1 MSSTESQ
8 LKPNHKIQLGH
19 AAGVLHPANSN
30 SKQGPNTRTASQAE
44 SLLAAEKR
52 TLEMIADGASLE
64 DILNDLCWAEARK
77 DWHHE
82 YCKHKRRQTW
92 LLGFWSPPKIHN
104 PKQVLAF
111 LFC

>member
-1 MSSTESQ
+1 MENVMSSTESQ

-30 SKQGPNTRTASQAE
+30 SKQGPNTRTASQSE

-64 DILNDLCWAEARK
+64 DILNDLCCSIDFEASSVISTVLMMDPAGERL
-77 DWHHE
+77 WHTP
-82 YCKHKRRQTW
+82 CTR
-92 LLGFWSPPKIHN
+92 
-104 PKQVLAF
+104 
-111 LFC
+111 